1 MPPAKYLVEKRYPS
15 GYSPAL
21 HSLIE
26 AATFSRGRNVAV
38 VGSASLR
45 AIQYVGDVD
54 CFEMERLEGGTKK
67 KALQS
72 AATRFREMVSDVLDL
87 PYTYIADIKC
97 GGTDDKPRRWTP
109 RSIQSASFVKAL
121 GEPVIFKLD
130 TIAWL
135 DGKFVEVTFVY
146 NLTWSYLTF
155 QPQPKDLISA
165 LRDDMNE
172 YFRDN
177 NAFKGLKRLLS
188 IARYEEDK
196 STVAK
201 VLPILNG
208 DLGRLYSIISD
219 LQTLLLVN
227 TLPVKRV
234 SQELDNMPARLAN
247 ISLPPVVRKEVKWDR
262 LLTRNPPSRA
272 TLTRVVAQMESLL
285 NTETV
290 AEIQRVF

>member
-54 CFEMERLEGGTKK
+54 CFEMDRLEGGTKK
-67 KALQS
+67 KALQN

-97 GGTDDKPRRWTP
+97 GGTDDTPRRWTP
-109 RSIQSASFVKAL
+109 RSIHYASFVKAL
-121 GEPVIFKLD
+121 GEPAIFKLD
-130 TIAWL
+130 IIAWL

-146 NLTWSYLTF
+146 NLSWSYLTF

-172 YFRDN
+172 YFREN
-177 NAFKGLKRLLS
+177 NAF
-188 IARYEEDK
+188 
-196 STVAK
+196 
-201 VLPILNG
+201 
-208 DLGRLYSIISD
+208 
-219 LQTLLLVN
+219 
-227 TLPVKRV
+227 
-234 SQELDNMPARLAN
+234 
-247 ISLPPVVRKEVKWDR
+247 
-262 LLTRNPPSRA
+262 
-272 TLTRVVAQMESLL
+272 
-285 NTETV
+285 
-290 AEIQRVF
+290 